1 MQSWC
6 DWGLLSWRWSRWK
19 HHVLLWLFAC
29 LCYRRIYPRN
39 FVGPAMLRWRNT
51 VSTQTY
57 DDTCIY
63 FHDFPCIS
71 RIFCIINQ
79 HVFDRICMTFMV
91 ASPVIQ
97 ANSCKPAFF
106 QLAKKWFY
114 KTRFK
119 KEEAKKCRNP
129 QKNWVKC
136 KINAE
141 NSKNETK
148 NICDWNAAE
157 MEIPKHWGKKVNA
170 KNMQSTRP
178 RFATVCFCVVFFRGF
193 CMCFCNRFSQF
204 FSTWLSRFSFFWRAF
219 QN

>member
-1 MQSWC
+1 MLLPHFSWGAETC
-6 DWGLLSWRWSRWK
+6 TSTYCKEQGFSQLPSGWLNRKYSFMCFLQVPHVVLVWLEKGLGFYILQTWTVTCESEPFGLLSWGWSRWK

-119 KEEAKKCRNP
+119 KRRSKKSRNL
-129 QKNWVKC
+129 QKK
-136 KINAE
+136 
-141 NSKNETK
+141 
-148 NICDWNAAE
+148 
-157 MEIPKHWGKKVNA
+157 
-170 KNMQSTRP
+170 
-178 RFATVCFCVVFFRGF
+178 
-193 CMCFCNRFSQF
+193 
-204 FSTWLSRFSFFWRAF
+204 LS
-219 QN
+219 